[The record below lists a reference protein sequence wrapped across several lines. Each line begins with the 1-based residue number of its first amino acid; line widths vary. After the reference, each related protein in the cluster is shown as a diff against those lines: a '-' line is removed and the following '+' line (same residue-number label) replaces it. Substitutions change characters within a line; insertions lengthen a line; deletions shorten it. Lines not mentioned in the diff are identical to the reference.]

1 VIRRTVDAARS
12 QRIFRTVEVALNL
25 SPDIPEITADPDRLR
40 QVFMN
45 LLLNAVQAMPE
56 GGKIVVSTEFDKD
69 GGLIKAT
76 FRDTGTG
83 IPREEQE
90 KVFEPFFTTKRPGE
104 GTGLGLA
111 ICARLLEEHGGTVE
125 VSSEPGKGSLFTV
138 TLPIAGPGI
147 NPEKA

>member
-1 VIRRTVDAARS
+1 
-12 QRIFRTVEVALNL
+12 
-25 SPDIPEITADPDRLR
+25 
-40 QVFMN
+40 MN

-56 GGKIVVSTEFDKD
+56 GGRIEVSTFYDKA
-69 GGLIKAT
+69 GGLIKAAIK
-76 FRDTGTG
+76 DTGTG
-83 IPREEQE
+83 IPREDQE

-125 VSSEPGKGSLFTV
+125 VQSEPGNGSVFTV
-138 TLPIAGPGI
+138 TLPVAEPGI